1 MGVKRKASFTTT
13 ASPGTSCSSET
24 IVKIDET
31 PKHLHSRTRK
41 RFRDDRPD
49 DETVY
54 EKTICLLLSAQK
66 KSVSY
71 SLSSSDESTTL
82 SSHPSLPEPMDPR
95 QQTLRKYFQPS
106 RRVSHTSIQM
116 KCMPLTPETS
126 STFKVDNI
134 HCCAIEVDLGRSP
147 IQSDSGSSLS
157 GGMEMDA
164 DMNMELDLKEQG
176 STPIPKRWGRRYW
189 VDMTVSFYMPEIF
202 SIWLSLA
209 IKRQVFG
216 AALRRL
222 YMMPVTN
229 TKYPYHNAFL
239 FKRSQACESGAGASV
254 LFSVFFKTIPPIG
267 VWSILRFLF
276 SVLLALQF

>member
-1 MGVKRKASFTTT
+1 MGVKRKASFTTI
-13 ASPGTSCSSET
+13 ASPGTPCCSET
-24 IVKIDET
+24 IDET

-54 EKTICLLLSAQK
+54 GEIGPSAILLAGLSCMIHIRLTVPEKTIRLLFSAQK

-82 SSHPSLPEPMDPR
+82 SSPPSLPEPLDPR

-106 RRVSHTSIQM
+106 RRVSCTSIQM
-116 KCMPLTPETS
+116 KCMPLTLET

-147 IQSDSGSSLS
+147 IESDSGSSLS
-157 GGMEMDA
+157 GEMEMDA

-176 STPIPKRWGRRYW
+176 STPIPKR
-189 VDMTVSFYMPEIF
+189 
-202 SIWLSLA
+202 
-209 IKRQVFG
+209 
-216 AALRRL
+216 
-222 YMMPVTN
+222 
-229 TKYPYHNAFL
+229 
-239 FKRSQACESGAGASV
+239 
-254 LFSVFFKTIPPIG
+254 
-267 VWSILRFLF
+267 
-276 SVLLALQF
+276 